1 MFLNVSQ
8 NSHANT
14 CFRVSFLIKLQ
25 VAASNFIKIRLWQR
39 CWPVDFPTFLKTPF
53 FMQHFQQLFLL
64 FCNKCERLLTIKSFR
79 EKCSTI
85 DTVLNTPIFI
95 TKMQQPQKLNHKL
108 SFNTF
113 YTNIPS
119 FLYPMTTSESI
130 WFFNF
135 LYD

>member
-1 MFLNVSQ
+1 MDFL
-8 NSHANT
+8 
-14 CFRVSFLIKLQ
+14 
-25 VAASNFIKIRLWQR
+25 
-39 CWPVDFPTFLKTPF
+39 TFLKTPF
-53 FMQHFQQLFLL
+53 LMQHFRQLFLL

-79 EKCSTI
+79 EECSTI

-130 WFFNF
+130 CFFNF